1 MLSALALGFLGSF
14 HCIGMC
20 GPIVLALPNHYQ
32 HKYVKIYSSLLY
44 NIGRVITYGVLG
56 LIFGLLGEGI
66 YLGGLQQVVSI
77 VTGAIIIMLV
87 LFPYLL
93 PSKMKQF
100 SIMNYPWF
108 KNAFSKLFK
117 SESYSAYLFLGLI
130 NGLLPCGFV
139 YIALSGALLM
149 GDTFQG
155 SIFMMLFGIG
165 TIPAM
170 FTLSMAGSFVSLN
183 FRNKIKKSIPYL
195 SVIVGLILILR
206 GLNLG
211 IPYVS
216 PTMSHEKQETTV
228 DCCHKPEQGVHVK

>member
-20 GPIVLALPNHYQ
+20 GPIVLALPSHQQ
-32 HKYVKIYSSLLY
+32 HRYVKVFSSLLY
-44 NIGRVITYGVLG
+44 NVGRVITYGILG

-66 YLGGLQQVVSI
+66 YLGGLQQIVSI
-77 VTGAIIIMLV
+77 ATGTIIILV
-87 LFPYLL
+87 ILFPYIL

-100 SIMNYPWF
+100 SLMNYPWF
-108 KNAFSKLFK
+108 KNIFSRLFK
-117 SESYSAYLFLGLI
+117 SESYVAYLFIGLI

-139 YIALSGALLM
+139 YIALSGALLA
-149 GDTFQG
+149 GDTLNG
-155 SIFMMLFGIG
+155 SLFMMLFGIG

-170 FTLSMAGSFVSLN
+170 FSLAMAGSFVSLG

-195 SVIVGLILILR
+195 SIVVGIILILR

-216 PTMSHEKQETTV
+216 PTMSHEKQQTNV
-228 DCCHKPEQGVHVK
+228 DCCQKPEPDVHVK

>member
-44 NIGRVITYGVLG
+44 NMGRVITYGMLG

-66 YLGGLQQVVSI
+66 YLGGMQQAVSI
-77 VTGAIIIMLV
+77 ITGAVIIILV
-87 LFPYLL
+87 LFPYIL
-93 PSKMKQF
+93 PAKMKQF
-100 SIMNYPWF
+100 SIMKYPLL
-108 KNAFSKLFK
+108 KNAFSNLFK
-117 SESYSAYLFLGLI
+117 SESYSAYLLLGLI

-149 GDTFQG
+149 GDTLQG

-170 FTLSMAGSFVSLN
+170 FTLSMAGSFVSLS

-206 GLNLG
+206 GFNLG

-216 PTMSHEKQETTV
+216 PMMSHEKQETNV
-228 DCCHKPEQGVHVK
+228 DCCHKPEKGVHVK

>member
-20 GPIVLALPNHYQ
+20 GPIVLALPSHQQ
-32 HKYVKIYSSLLY
+32 HRYVKIYSSLLY
-44 NIGRVITYGVLG
+44 NIGRVITYGILG

-66 YLGGLQQVVSI
+66 YLGGLQQILSI
-77 VTGAIIIMLV
+77 ATGAIIVIVV
-87 LFPYLL
+87 LFPYIL
-93 PSKMKQF
+93 PAKMKQF
-100 SIMNYPWF
+100 SLMNYSWF
-108 KNAFSKLFK
+108 KNIFSKLFK
-117 SESYSAYLFLGLI
+117 SESYIAYLLIGLV

-139 YIALSGALLM
+139 YIALSGALLV
-149 GDTFQG
+149 GNTLQG
-155 SIFMMLFGIG
+155 SLFMMLFGIG

-170 FTLSMAGSFVSLN
+170 FSLAMAGSFVSLN

-211 IPYVS
+211 IPYIS
-216 PTMSHEKQETTV
+216 PVMSHEKQQTNV
-228 DCCHKPEQGVHVK
+228 DCCHKPEQDVHLK

>member
-20 GPIVLALPNHYQ
+20 GPIVLALPSHQQ
-32 HKYVKIYSSLLY
+32 HRYVKVYSSLLY
-44 NIGRVITYGVLG
+44 NFGRVITYGILG

-66 YLGGLQQVVSI
+66 YLGGLQQIVSI
-77 VTGAIIIMLV
+77 ATGAIIVLVV
-87 LFPYLL
+87 LFPYIL
-93 PSKMKQF
+93 PAKMKQF
-100 SIMNYPWF
+100 SLMNYPWF
-108 KNAFSKLFK
+108 KNIFSKLFK
-117 SESYSAYLFLGLI
+117 SESYLAYLLIGLI

-139 YIALSGALLM
+139 YIALSGALLV
-149 GDTFQG
+149 GDTLQG

-170 FTLSMAGSFVSLN
+170 FSLAMAGSFVSLN

-211 IPYVS
+211 IPYIS
-216 PTMSHEKQETTV
+216 PVMSHEKQQTSV
-228 DCCHKPEQGVHVK
+228 DCCHKPEQDVHVK

>member
-32 HKYVKIYSSLLY
+32 HKYVKIYSSVLY
-44 NIGRVITYGVLG
+44 NLGRVITYGILG

-66 YLGGLQQVVSI
+66 YLGGLQQIVSI
-77 VTGAIIIMLV
+77 ITGAIIILIV
-87 LFPYLL
+87 LFPYVL
-93 PSKMKQF
+93 PNKMKQF
-100 SIMNYPWF
+100 SVMNYPWF
-108 KNAFSKLFK
+108 KNTFSKLFK
-117 SESYSAYLFLGLI
+117 SNSYTAYILLGLI

-149 GDTFQG
+149 GETIQG
-155 SIFMMLFGIG
+155 MLFMMLFGIG

-183 FRNKIKKSIPYL
+183 IRNKIKKTIPYL
-195 SVIVGLILILR
+195 SLIVGLILILR

-216 PTMSHEKQETTV
+216 PVISHEKQETSV
-228 DCCHKPEQGVHVK
+228 DCCHKPEQEVRAK

>member
-56 LIFGLLGEGI
+56 LLFGLLGEGI
-66 YLGGLQQVVSI
+66 YLGGFQQIVSI
-77 VTGAIIIMLV
+77 ITGAVIILLV
-87 LFPYLL
+87 AFPYIL

-117 SESYSAYLFLGLI
+117 SESYFAYLFLGLI

-149 GDTFQG
+149 GDTLLG
-155 SIFMMLFGIG
+155 SMFMMLFGIG

-170 FTLSMAGSFVSLN
+170 FTLSMAGTFVSLN

-216 PTMSHEKQETTV
+216 PIMSHEKQETSV

>member
-20 GPIVLALPNHYQ
+20 GPIVLALPSHQQ
-32 HKYVKIYSSLLY
+32 HRYVKVYSSLLY
-44 NIGRVITYGVLG
+44 NIGRVITYGILG
-56 LIFGLLGEGI
+56 LLFGLLGEGI
-66 YLGGLQQVVSI
+66 YLGGLQQIVSI
-77 VTGAIIIMLV
+77 ATGAIIVLVV
-87 LFPYLL
+87 LFPYIL

-100 SIMNYPWF
+100 SLMNYPWF
-108 KNAFSKLFK
+108 KNIFSKLFK
-117 SESYSAYLFLGLI
+117 SESYAAYLLIGLV

-139 YIALSGALLM
+139 YIALSGALLV
-149 GDTFQG
+149 GDTLQG
-155 SIFMMLFGIG
+155 SLFMMLFGLG

-170 FTLSMAGSFVSLN
+170 FSLAMAGSFVSLN

-211 IPYVS
+211 IPFIS
-216 PTMSHEKQETTV
+216 PVMSHEKQQTNV
-228 DCCHKPEQGVHVK
+228 DCCHKPEQDVHVK

>member
-20 GPIVLALPNHYQ
+20 GPIVLALPSHQQ
-32 HKYVKIYSSLLY
+32 HRYVKVYSSLLY
-44 NIGRVITYGVLG
+44 NIGRVITYGILG
-56 LIFGLLGEGI
+56 LLFGLLGEGI
-66 YLGGLQQVVSI
+66 YLGGLQQIVSI
-77 VTGAIIIMLV
+77 ATGAIIVLVV
-87 LFPYLL
+87 LFPYIL

-100 SIMNYPWF
+100 SLMNYPWF
-108 KNAFSKLFK
+108 KNIFSKLFK
-117 SESYSAYLFLGLI
+117 SESYIAYLLIGLV

-139 YIALSGALLM
+139 YIALSGALLV
-149 GDTFQG
+149 GDTLQG
-155 SIFMMLFGIG
+155 SLFMMLFGLG

-170 FTLSMAGSFVSLN
+170 FSLAMAGSFVSLN

-211 IPYVS
+211 IPYIS
-216 PTMSHEKQETTV
+216 PVMSHEKQQTNV
-228 DCCHKPEQGVHVK
+228 DCCHKPEQDVHVK

>member
-20 GPIVLALPNHYQ
+20 GPIVLALPSHQQ
-32 HKYVKIYSSLLY
+32 HRYVKVYSSLLY
-44 NIGRVITYGVLG
+44 NIGRVITYGILG
-56 LIFGLLGEGI
+56 LLFGLLGEGI
-66 YLGGLQQVVSI
+66 YLGGLQQIVSI
-77 VTGAIIIMLV
+77 ATGAIIVLVV
-87 LFPYLL
+87 LFPYIL

-100 SIMNYPWF
+100 SLMNYPWF
-108 KNAFSKLFK
+108 KNIFSKLFK
-117 SESYSAYLFLGLI
+117 SESYAAYLLIGLV

-139 YIALSGALLM
+139 YIALSGALLV
-149 GDTFQG
+149 GDTLQG
-155 SIFMMLFGIG
+155 SLFMMLFGLG

-170 FTLSMAGSFVSLN
+170 FSLAMAGSFVGLS

-211 IPYVS
+211 IPFIS
-216 PTMSHEKQETTV
+216 PVMSHEKQQTNV
-228 DCCHKPEQGVHVK
+228 DCCHKPEQDVHVK

>member
-1 MLSALALGFLGSF
+1 
-14 HCIGMC
+14 
-20 GPIVLALPNHYQ
+20 
-32 HKYVKIYSSLLY
+32 
-44 NIGRVITYGVLG
+44 
-56 LIFGLLGEGI
+56 
-66 YLGGLQQVVSI
+66 
-77 VTGAIIIMLV
+77 
-87 LFPYLL
+87 
-93 PSKMKQF
+93 
-100 SIMNYPWF
+100 
-108 KNAFSKLFK
+108 
-117 SESYSAYLFLGLI
+117 
-130 NGLLPCGFV
+130 
-139 YIALSGALLM
+139 M